1 MEQVLLAM
9 QAAPSGPAGA
19 SYFGDL
25 LRSLV
30 VLAAVCAAAI
40 FGLRWL
46 ARRGFGLPGGGRD
59 GAVTVLQRVPLE
71 PRKSLYVVRA
81 GARVLLIGT
90 GEAGPPAL
98 IAELDPKS
106 VEQGTLEV
114 RSTEEEGARK
124 LAERVSK
131 EERPS

>member
-9 QAAPSGPAGA
+9 QAAPSGPSGD
-19 SYFGDL
+19 SYLGDL

-30 VLAAVCAAAI
+30 VLGAVCAAAF

-46 ARRGFGLPGGGRD
+46 ARRGFGLPGGGK
-59 GAVTVLQRVPLE
+59 GGTVTVLQRVPLE

-81 GARVLLIGT
+81 GGRVLLIGT

-106 VEQGTLEV
+106 VEQA
-114 RSTEEEGARK
+114 SADPRK
-124 LAERVSK
+124 LAERAPN